1 VRVVAVTITPRA
13 ARFVRMMTRMH
24 AAPAGAGMR
33 LQVRTGGCSGIDS
46 SFAIE
51 NVPQP
56 GDSVLELDGARVF
69 LPEASRTL
77 LCGYTI
83 DYGESRLYDG
93 LCFIPPA
100 GVAASACG
108 ATVTT
113 SSEKVIFMRSTAA
126 AARRV

>member
-1 VRVVAVTITPRA
+1 
-13 ARFVRMMTRMH
+13 MMTRMH

-51 NVPQP
+51 DGPRP
-56 GDSVLELDGARVF
+56 GDSVLEQDGARLF

-77 LCGYTI
+77 LRGYAI

-100 GVAASACG
+100 GATASACG
-108 ATVTT
+108 STVAA
-113 SSEKVIFMRSTAA
+113 SSAKVIFMRSTTA
-126 AARRV
+126 AARRG